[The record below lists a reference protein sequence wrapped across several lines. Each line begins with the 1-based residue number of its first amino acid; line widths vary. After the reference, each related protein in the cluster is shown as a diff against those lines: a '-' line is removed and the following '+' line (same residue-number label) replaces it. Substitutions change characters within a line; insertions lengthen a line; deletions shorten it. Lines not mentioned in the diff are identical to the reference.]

1 MNMNNQYKKQVT
13 KGEADVLENIIKV
26 YFRTVDKLGTVGLEN
41 SDLVSLFLIVN
52 DLLLRQ
58 PVPQAVRQLLMSAS
72 EEYHKQL
79 PLLIEQ
85 ENMELQISKDMEEK
99 IPEETIEEYGGFVK
113 NLTRLTQ
120 PEEETEEVE
129 YETETE

>member
-41 SDLVSLFLIVN
+41 SDLVGLFLIVN

-58 PVPQAVRQLLMSAS
+58 PVPQGVRQLLMNAS

-113 NLTRLTQ
+113 NLTRLAQ
-120 PEEETEEVE
+120 PEETEEIE